1 MRRAKRKQFR
11 DPNRK
16 RSREKQDFWQKRA
29 GGLEQQDKEGN
40 PILRPW
46 DNPIIPDKPV
56 PEEEEETPE
65 ESPIKPIKIPK
76 DIWEQLDKWDKLVD
90 DPEDPDDITDQPGL
104 QILPYYRY
112 FNKPLIP
119 DIDTYD
125 DPFEYLDW
133 LEQQIEEMQKAGRI
147 TSDLEAVRDEGRRK
161 LGLRTES

>member
-1 MRRAKRKQFR
+1 
-11 DPNRK
+11 
-16 RSREKQDFWQKRA
+16 
-29 GGLEQQDKEGN
+29 
-40 PILRPW
+40 
-46 DNPIIPDKPV
+46 
-56 PEEEEETPE
+56 ETPE